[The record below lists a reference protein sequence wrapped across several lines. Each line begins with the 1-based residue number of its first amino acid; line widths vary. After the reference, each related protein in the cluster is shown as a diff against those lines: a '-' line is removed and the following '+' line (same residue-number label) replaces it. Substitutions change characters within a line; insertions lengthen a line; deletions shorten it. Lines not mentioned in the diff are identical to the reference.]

1 MIEGMYGSNATLFDK
16 ISIASQARYS
26 AFEAAKAAGEVC
38 TTEGSEGDGEQGPDE
53 DEFSGY

>member
-1 MIEGMYGSNATLFDK
+1 MYGSNATLFDK
-16 ISIASQARYS
+16 IASASQARYS